1 MSVENVMYVNVLY
14 YVLFL
19 ESTSCSC
26 ENGKY
31 LAYIHL
37 YVMHYSAN
45 TCDKII
51 EEETKT
57 ISANFNEKKTTRKT
71 KNFYI
76 LLTLLFITI
85 ALLIAVSPYCYLIKY
100 RAKQKHL
107 LPFYDTNKELK

>member
-1 MSVENVMYVNVLY
+1 MSVENVMYVNVLH

-19 ESTSCSC
+19 EPTSCSC

-37 YVMHYSAN
+37 YVMDYSAN

-57 ISANFNEKKTTRKT
+57 ISANFNEKKATRK
-71 KNFYI
+71 I
-76 LLTLLFITI
+76 LLALLFITI
-85 ALLIAVSPYCYLIKY
+85 VLLIAVSTYCYLIKY

-107 LPFYDTNKELK
+107 LPFYDTNNELKQVLF